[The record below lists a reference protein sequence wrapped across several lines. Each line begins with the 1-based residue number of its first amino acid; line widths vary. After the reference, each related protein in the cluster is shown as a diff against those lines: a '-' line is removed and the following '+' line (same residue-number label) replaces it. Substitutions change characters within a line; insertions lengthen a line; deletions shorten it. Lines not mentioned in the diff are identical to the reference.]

1 MSSPSPHMQFD
12 ARLTAI
18 GEETPTVKSFV
29 LYLEGGQIDF
39 SPGQYIDLF
48 IDAPGFDEA
57 AGYSITS
64 TPLERDSLSIAVK
77 KLPGAKSAIY
87 LHEKAEVGER
97 FFLVGPGGDF
107 FYREEMG
114 RSLVLIAGGIGITP
128 LMSMIRYVHHAS
140 LDVNITLLYS
150 AKNPSELAF
159 FDELKGISAH
169 NSNIKCLFTITQ
181 HQDEPW
187 EGRVGR
193 VDSNM
198 LRENIVDRDSLF
210 FICGPS
216 ELPQDIKESL
226 RELGVDDSRVH
237 AEEW

>member
-1 MSSPSPHMQFD
+1 M
-12 ARLTAI
+12 
-18 GEETPTVKSFV
+18 
-29 LYLEGGQIDF
+29 
-39 SPGQYIDLF
+39 
-48 IDAPGFDEA
+48 
-57 AGYSITS
+57 
-64 TPLERDSLSIAVK
+64 
-77 KLPGAKSAIY
+77 
-87 LHEKAEVGER
+87 
-97 FFLVGPGGDF
+97 GPGGDF

-128 LMSMIRYVHHAS
+128 LISMIRYVQHAS
-140 LDVNITLLYS
+140 LDVNVTLLYS

-169 NSNIKCLFTITQ
+169 NPNIKCLFTITQ

-193 VDSNM
+193 IDSNM

-216 ELPQDIKESL
+216 ELPVDIKESL
-226 RELGVDDSRVH
+226 RELGVDDSHVH